1 MNNILCKD
9 FGIGSDVQLTDD
21 SELTYVNG
29 DLEFSNWE
37 IKYPLDNNGNVCIG
51 LPLSLL
57 FSHNTNISNF
67 SQDAEN
73 FSSVVD
79 VPTVGVDETLFDWTY
94 YGMKN

>member
-1 MNNILCKD
+1 
-9 FGIGSDVQLTDD
+9 
-21 SELTYVNG
+21 
-29 DLEFSNWE
+29 
-37 IKYPLDNNGNVCIG
+37 VCIG

-57 FSHNTNISNF
+57 FSHNTNISDF

-79 VPTVGVDETLFDWTY
+79 IPTVGVDETLFDWAY